1 MGEPPR
7 TGSRLETRNPKPETS
22 RNNGKQSVAPRL
34 VVLFNHTLTE
44 GQRED
49 GRHSLGVGEFL
60 EPPAAVRS
68 LWAEV
73 PPELESLDGYLA
85 PVRSWLAECARP
97 GDFLLVQ
104 GDFGAT
110 WLMVR
115 FAFTIGLVPVYSTT
129 RRSAAEEPQPDGS
142 VRLTHRFRHVR
153 FRRYGG

>member
-1 MGEPPR
+1 M
-7 TGSRLETRNPKPETS
+7 
-22 RNNGKQSVAPRL
+22 VPRL
-34 VVLFNHTLTE
+34 IVLFNHTLTD

-49 GRHSLGVGEFL
+49 ARRSLGAEEFL
-60 EPPAAVRS
+60 EPPAGVRS

-73 PPELESLDGYLA
+73 PPELASLEEYLA
-85 PVRSWLAECARP
+85 PVRSWLGDCARP

-115 FAFTIGLVPVYSTT
+115 FAMAMGLIPVYSTT
-129 RRSAAEEPQPDGS
+129 RRAAAEELQPDGS
-142 VRLTHRFRHVR
+142 VRLTHRFQHVR